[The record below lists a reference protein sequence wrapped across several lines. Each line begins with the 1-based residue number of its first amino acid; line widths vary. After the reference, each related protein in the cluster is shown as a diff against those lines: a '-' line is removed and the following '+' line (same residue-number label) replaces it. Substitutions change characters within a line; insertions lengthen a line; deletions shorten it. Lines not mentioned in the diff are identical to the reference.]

1 MWLGSTVS
9 LQKGMESRRIART
22 RTARM
27 EMRQVEPGVEKHK
40 ARWHAP
46 ADARCWS
53 SAGTAGGSCCFGCG
67 LTPRTACGLTSGP
80 EMEAAPRPEGRGPD
94 RELLT
99 RGLVGHG
106 RGGHV
111 GSIEKFGSD

>member
-1 MWLGSTVS
+1 MWLGSTMS
-9 LQKGMESRRIART
+9 LQKGMESRRIVRT

-53 SAGTAGGSCCFGCG
+53 SAGTA
-67 LTPRTACGLTSGP
+67 
-80 EMEAAPRPEGRGPD
+80 
-94 RELLT
+94 
-99 RGLVGHG
+99 RGLVLLRMRPDDGDDL
-106 RGGHV
+106 RTHV
-111 GSIEKFGSD
+111 GS